1 MSWTR
6 RELTNKTDD
15 EKETRRRSGVAT
27 RRIRILRAHGLIRKV
42 PRVNRY
48 VVTDKGQKFA
58 TALLSASN
66 LEIEKLMEM
75 AA

>member
-1 MSWTR
+1 
-6 RELTNKTDD
+6 
-15 EKETRRRSGVAT
+15 VAT
-27 RRIRILRAHGLIRKV
+27 RRIRLLRAHGLIRKV

-66 LEIEKLMEM
+66 VEIEKLMEM